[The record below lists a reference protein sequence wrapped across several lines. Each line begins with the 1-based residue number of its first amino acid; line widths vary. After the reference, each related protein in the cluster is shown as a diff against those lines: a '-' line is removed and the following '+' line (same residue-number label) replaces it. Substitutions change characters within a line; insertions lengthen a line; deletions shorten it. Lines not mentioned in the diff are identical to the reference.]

1 MQFRVPQFIEIEDK
15 IFGPFTFKQFIYL
28 VGGAG
33 LSFVIYR
40 TIPFFIAIL
49 LILPIIATSLALA
62 FYKVNDKPFIFIAE
76 AFIKYYFSQKLYL
89 WRKEEKIRDPK
100 KEAEKNNSLDNA
112 YVPRMSDSKLKEL
125 SWSLDV
131 LDLNK
136 GDSSTTF

>member
-15 IFGPFTFKQFIYL
+15 IFGPFTFKQFLYL

-33 LSFVIYR
+33 ISFVLYR
-40 TIPFFIAIL
+40 ALPFFIAIIF
-49 LILPIIATSLALA
+49 ILPIIGFSLALA
-62 FYKVNDKPFIFIAE
+62 FYKVNSKPFVFVVE

-89 WRKEEKIRDPK
+89 WKKEEKKRGPK
-100 KEAEKNNSLDNA
+100 QKGPDEAPLESSP
-112 YVPRMSDSKLKEL
+112 VPRISDSKLKEL

-136 GDSSTTF
+136 EDSSTTF